1 MHTAGKVF
9 SVLSLLLAIVFV
21 MYTSTIVNYRIEQ
34 RQQID
39 SVKNAIPGIVQ
50 KAAELDVQRDTLRAD
65 IDRLTRKVTQTT
77 VAGLNEQEHLDGR
90 IAVLTDLINDANSK
104 LKTWSLSLADVQA
117 ENQSREQEI
126 NELNNDIAQAEK
138 LKQDLTSAN
147 ADLTSRLEGAR
158 AGIDATLASIQENH
172 QRLIQLSEEKRNATP
187 SERIA
192 GANR

>member
-39 SVKNAIPGIVQ
+39 SVKAAIPGVEQ
-50 KAAELDVQRDTLRAD
+50 QAAALDVQRDTLRAD

-77 VAGLNEQEHLDGR
+77 VAGLNEQELLDGR

-117 ENQSREQEI
+117 ENQAREQEI
-126 NELNNDIAQAEK
+126 NELNTDIAQAEK
-138 LKQDLTSAN
+138 LKQDLTNAN
-147 ADLTSRLEGAR
+147 ADLTSRLEETR
-158 AGIDATLASIQENH
+158 KGIDATLASIRENH
-172 QRLIQLSEEKRNATP
+172 QRLIQLSEEKRAATP
-187 SERIA
+187 ADRIA